1 MEIYQIRWT
10 IEVFNKE
17 AKQLLGLGRCQSNDF
32 DAHIADLSITMIQ
45 YMLLSLRFRYDTY
58 ESKGLLFE
66 GIKGQINQYKLN
78 ERLWGL
84 LIELV
89 NIIMDFI
96 DNVDLMAIFEKSS
109 VMIMQMK
116 KI

>member
-1 MEIYQIRWT
+1 
-10 IEVFNKE
+10 
-17 AKQLLGLGRCQSNDF
+17 
-32 DAHIADLSITMIQ
+32 MIQ

-89 NIIMDFI
+89 NIIIDFI
-96 DNVDLMAIFEKSS
+96 DNVDLMAIFEK
-109 VMIMQMK
+109 IIRDDNAMK
-116 KI
+116 KLNVILKMDYTYQDAA

>member
-1 MEIYQIRWT
+1 
-10 IEVFNKE
+10 
-17 AKQLLGLGRCQSNDF
+17 
-32 DAHIADLSITMIQ
+32 
-45 YMLLSLRFRYDTY
+45 MLLSLRFRYDTY

-89 NIIMDFI
+89 NIIIDFI
-96 DNVDLMAIFEKSS
+96 DNVDLMAIFEK
-109 VMIMQMK
+109 IIRDDNAMK
-116 KI
+116 KLNVILKMDYTYQDAA